1 MTSYLITGII
11 FFNIAVGVYYGVLN
25 SVYTVLLSIALFSV
39 IRQGSRAKYGEDR
52 LWLYSNETPPVSILI
67 PACNEEEV
75 IIRTVSSA
83 LAQEYPSFEVIVMN
97 DGSEDGTLNLLI
109 ETYNLRKVD
118 QLYRD
123 ILKTESIKGFYY
135 NKEYPNLLVVDKEKG
150 GKADALNTGI
160 NISHYPYFCSVD
172 ADSILDKFA
181 LLKIMVQVVESKVP
195 VIACG
200 GDVRVLNGMDRP
212 EIQENVPEL
221 PESSLA
227 MFQIVE
233 YLRSFLF
240 GRIGWNAMG
249 GSMILSG
256 AFSLFLKE
264 AVVKAGGYDR
274 KQVSEDLEIV
284 LKLHRVYAHEKGP
297 YKIDYALDA
306 ICWTEVP
313 EKMGQLGRQRRRWQ
327 VGLLQACWKHRGM
340 VFNPKYKTL
349 GMFSL
354 PYFLLL
360 ESTGALIELLGF
372 VVMTLAYYFGLLSVD
387 YFILF
392 LLLALVYG
400 TFLSIATIFLE
411 EMTIKRY
418 PSWSHLGRLLLYGSI
433 EHFGYRQINAW
444 WRLEGIFKFFF
455 TSYSWEYVHKSGK
468 TRSHHEGHPTAGPKD
483 AKQ

>member
-1 MTSYLITGII
+1 MTSYLISGVI
-11 FFNIAVGVYYGVLN
+11 FFNIAVGVYYGLLN
-25 SVYTVLLSIALFSV
+25 SVYTLLLSIALFTV
-39 IRQGSRAKYGEDR
+39 IRQGSRAKYTEDR

-67 PACNEEEV
+67 PACNEEDV
-75 IIRTVSSA
+75 ILRTVASA
-83 LAQEYPSFEVIVMN
+83 LTQEYPSFEVIVIN
-97 DGSEDGTLNLLI
+97 DGSEDKTLMLLI
-109 ETYNLRKVD
+109 ETYNLQKVD
-118 QLYRD
+118 QLYRN
-123 ILKTESIKGFYY
+123 ILKTEPIKGFYY
-135 NKEYPNLLVVDKEKG
+135 NKEHPNLLVVDKEKG
-150 GKADALNTGI
+150 GKSDALNTGI

-172 ADSILDKFA
+172 ADSILDTSA

-200 GDVRVLNGMDRP
+200 GDVRVLNGMDHP
-212 EIQENVPEL
+212 EVRGNVPEL
-221 PESSLA
+221 PENSLA

-240 GRIGWNAMG
+240 GRIGWNALG
-249 GSMILSG
+249 GSVILSG
-256 AFSLFLKE
+256 AFSLFLKD
-264 AVVKAGGYDR
+264 AVVRAGGYDR

-284 LKLHRVYAHEKGP
+284 LKLHRLYAHEKRP

-313 EKMGQLGRQRRRWQ
+313 EKISELGRQRRRWQ

-340 VFNPKYKTL
+340 IFNPKYKTVGL
-349 GMFSL
+349 FSL
-354 PYFLLL
+354 PYFLFL

-372 VVMTLAYYFGLLSVD
+372 VVMPLAYYFGLLSVN

-400 TFLSIATIFLE
+400 TFLSVATILLE

-418 PSWSHLGRLLLYGSI
+418 PSGKHLGRLLLYGSI

-444 WRLEGIFKFFF
+444 WRLQGIFQFFF
-455 TSYSWEYVHKSGK
+455 MPYSWEYVHKSGK
-468 TRSHHEGHPTAGPKD
+468 TYSDHESSKTVGSED
-483 AKQ
+483 VKQ

>member
-1 MTSYLITGII
+1 MISYLIAGII
-11 FFNIAVGVYYGVLN
+11 FFNIAVGVYYGLLN
-25 SVYTVLLSIALFSV
+25 GFYTLLLTIALLSV
-39 IRQGSRAKYGEDR
+39 IRRGTRAKYTEDR
-52 LWLYSNETPPVSILI
+52 LWLYSNETPPVSIII
-67 PACNEEEV
+67 PAYNEEEV
-75 IIRTVSSA
+75 IIRTVASA
-83 LAQEYPSFEVIVMN
+83 LEQEYSSFEVIVIN
-97 DGSEDGTLNLLI
+97 DGSQDKTLQLLI
-109 ETYNLRKVD
+109 DTYTLQKTD

-123 ILKTESIKGFYY
+123 ILETEAINAFYY
-135 NKEYPNLLVVDKEKG
+135 NKQFPNLLVVDKVKG

-172 ADSILDKFA
+172 ADSILDTFA
-181 LLKIMVQVVESKVP
+181 LLKIMVQVVNSKVP

-200 GDVRVLNGMDRP
+200 GDVRVLNGMDRS
-212 EIQENVPEL
+212 EVQGAKLDL

-240 GRIGWNAMG
+240 GRIGWNALR
-249 GSMILSG
+249 GSVILSG

-274 KQVSEDLEIV
+274 KQVSEDLEII
-284 LKLHRVYAHEKGP
+284 LKLHRLYTHEKHP

-306 ICWTEVP
+306 VCWTEVP
-313 EKMGQLGRQRRRWQ
+313 EKVSQLGHQRRRWQ
-327 VGLLQACWKHRGM
+327 VGLLQACWTHRGM
-340 VFNPKYKTL
+340 IFNPKYKTVGL
-349 GMFSL
+349 LSL

-360 ESTGALIELLGF
+360 ESTGAVIELLGF
-372 VVMTLAYYFGLLSVD
+372 VVMTLAYYFGLLSVN

-400 TFLSIATIFLE
+400 TFLSFATILLE

-418 PSWSHLGRLLLYGSI
+418 PSWSHLIRLLLYGSL

-444 WRLEGIFKFFF
+444 WRLQGIFQYLF
-455 TSYSWEYVHKSGK
+455 TAYSWEYVHKSGK
-468 TRSHHEGHPTAGPKD
+468 TRSYHEPHKALGSED
-483 AKQ
+483 AKH

>member
-1 MTSYLITGII
+1 MISYLIGGII
-11 FFNIAVGVYYGVLN
+11 VFNIAVGVYYGVLN
-25 SVYTVLLSIALFSV
+25 SVYTLLLSIALFSV
-39 IRQGSRAKYGEDR
+39 MRHGSRAKYAEDR
-52 LWLYSNETPPVSILI
+52 LWLYSNETPPVSVLI
-67 PACNEEEV
+67 PACNEKEV

-83 LAQEYPSFEVIVMN
+83 LAQEYPLFEVIVVN
-97 DGSEDGTLNLLI
+97 DGSDDETLELLI
-109 ETYNLRKVD
+109 ETYKLQKVD

-123 ILKTESIKGFYY
+123 ILKTEPIKGFYY
-135 NKEYPNLLVVDKEKG
+135 NKAYPNLLVVDKEKG
-150 GKADALNTGI
+150 GKADALNTAI

-172 ADSILDKFA
+172 ADSILEKSA
-181 LLKIMVQVVESKVP
+181 LLKIMIQVVESKTP

-212 EIQENVPEL
+212 EILDNKPEL
-221 PESSLA
+221 PESSWA

-264 AVVKAGGYDR
+264 AVIKAGGYDR
-274 KQVSEDLEIV
+274 SQVSEDLEIV
-284 LKLHRVYAHEKGP
+284 LKLHRLYTSEKRP

-313 EKMGQLGRQRRRWQ
+313 EKMSQLGRQRRRWQ

-340 VFNPKYKTL
+340 VLNPKYKTI
-349 GMFSL
+349 GMFTL

-360 ESTGALIELLGF
+360 ESTGALIELVGL
-372 VVMTLAYYFGLLSVD
+372 VVIFLSYYFALLSVD

-411 EMTIKRY
+411 EMTIRRY

-444 WRLEGIFKFFF
+444 WRLQGIFQFFF
-455 TSYSWEYVHKSGK
+455 RPYSWEYVHKSGK
-468 TRSHHEGHPTAGPKD
+468 TAPHHKLHKQVDSKD
-483 AKQ
+483 AAK

>member
-1 MTSYLITGII
+1 MISYLIDGVI
-11 FFNIAVGVYYGVLN
+11 FFYIAVGVYYGVLN
-25 SVYTVLLSIALFSV
+25 GVYTLLLSIAFLSV
-39 IRQGSRAKYGEDR
+39 IRRGSHAKYTEDQ
-52 LWLYSNETPPVSILI
+52 LWLYSNETPPISILI
-67 PACNEEEV
+67 PACNEEKV
-75 IIRTVSSA
+75 ILRTVASA
-83 LAQEYPSFEVIVMN
+83 LAQEYALFEVIVIN
-97 DGSEDGTLNLLI
+97 DGSQDQTLKLLI
-109 ETYNLRKVD
+109 ETYALQKTD
-118 QLYRD
+118 QLYRN
-123 ILKTESIKGFYY
+123 ILETEAIQGFYY
-135 NKEYPNLLVVDKEKG
+135 NKQYPNLLVVDKVKG
-150 GKADALNTGI
+150 GKADALNSGI

-172 ADSILDKFA
+172 ADSILDTFA

-212 EIQENVPEL
+212 EIQGTRPDL

-240 GRIGWNAMG
+240 GRIGWNALG

-264 AVVKAGGYDR
+264 AVLKVGGYDR

-284 LKLHRVYAHEKGP
+284 LKLHRLYTHEKRP

-327 VGLLQACWKHRGM
+327 VGLLQACWTHRGM
-340 VFNPKYKTL
+340 IFNPKYKIIGL
-349 GMFSL
+349 ISL

-360 ESTGALIELLGF
+360 ESTGALIELFGF
-372 VVMTLAYYFGLLSVD
+372 VVMTLAYCFGLLSVD

-392 LLLALVYG
+392 ILLALVYG
-400 TFLSIATIFLE
+400 TFLSFAAILLE

-418 PSWSHLGRLLLYGSI
+418 PSLGHLVRLLLYGTL

-444 WRLEGIFKFFF
+444 WRLQGMFQYLF
-455 TSYSWEYVHKSGK
+455 TAYSWEYVHKSGK
-468 TRSHHEGHPTAGPKD
+468 TRSYHESHKELGSED
-483 AKQ
+483 AKH